1 MLILNLGA
9 GKIDPILTKE
19 ETTPFTTVVN
29 LDNNYLSA
37 ATAAEIEDYIENK
50 IPGSINYNE
59 KLYCN
64 CNAFEFMEKFRP
76 QFDRICM
83 YRFLEHISFTQVL
96 YFIYLVSTSIKIDGI
111 VDVIVPNYEILAK
124 MLLEESVH
132 NPEFEKNNILLTTEL
147 LNEPSC
153 PHASIWTVD
162 RAKYFWEYEKRF
174 KVIDGWPEYEFDGR
188 KIYMRFLAKR
198 V

>member
-19 ETTPFTTVVN
+19 EVTSFITTIN
-29 LDNNYLSA
+29 LDTNYLSA
-37 ATAAEIEDYIENK
+37 ATASEIEDYIENK
-50 IPGSINYNE
+50 MPVSFNSNE

-76 QFDRICM
+76 QVDRICA

-96 YFIYLVSTSIKIDGI
+96 YFIYLVSTCIKKGGI
-111 VDVIVPNYEILAK
+111 VDIIVPNYEILAK
-124 MLLEESVH
+124 MILDEVIDQ
-132 NPEFEKNNILLTTEL
+132 NFEANNILLTTEL

-153 PHASIWTVD
+153 PHASIWTPQ
-162 RAKYFWEYEKRF
+162 RAKHFWELEKRF
-174 KVIDGWPEYEFDGR
+174 KIIQEYPRYEFDGR
-188 KIYMRFLAKR
+188 NIYLRFLAKR